1 MGSGKVHTFDDV
13 QGCDEAKEEL
23 QQVVEFLKNPAKF
36 TKLGAKMPKGV
47 LLVGPPGTGKTLLA
61 KAVAGEADVPFIYV
75 SGSEFDEM
83 FVGIG
88 SMRIRQMFQSAK
100 EQAPAIIFIDE
111 IDAVGSKRNARDP
124 QHSRMSLNQLLIEL
138 DGFSES
144 TGIVVIAATN
154 FPETLDK
161 ALLRPGRFDKH
172 VHVPLPDVQGRR
184 KILDLY
190 MKDTKLGLD
199 VDLNLMSR
207 ATPGFSGA
215 DLYKLVNQAK
225 IMASVENSHILSMRH
240 LERSRDE
247 MLMGAERKSFLLSDE
262 DRKLTAYHEGG
273 HALVALYTPQATPL
287 HKATIIPR
295 GSALGLV
302 SQVPEK
308 DEHSASKQ
316 ALLAR
321 MDVAMGGRVAEEVLF
336 GAESVTTGASSDFMQ
351 ATRIARAMVTQY
363 GMSERLGPMVVAE
376 DEIDSLGPEIRAQ
389 IDAEVKNILEESK
402 KRASEI
408 IQFRRTELDRL
419 ADALLEHET
428 LNRQEIESI
437 VRGESIRKPSPI
449 VEDDELL
456 QKPRGFTIFFAQ

>member
-1 MGSGKVHTFDDV
+1 MVLCDLIIIINTYTYTFYVAKVHKFFKRNQIPGGDKIYTFDDV
-13 QGCDEAKEEL
+13 EGCDEAKEEL
-23 QQVVEFLKNPAKF
+23 QQVVEFLKNPLKF

-61 KAVAGEADVPFIYV
+61 KAVAGEADVPFIYA

-100 EQAPAIIFIDE
+100 EQSPSIIFIDE
-111 IDAVGSKRNARDP
+111 IDAVGSKRNAKDP

-144 TGIVVIAATN
+144 TGVVVIAATN

-172 VHVPLPDVQGRR
+172 VHVPLPDVAGRG
-184 KILDLY
+184 KILKLFT
-190 MKDTKLGLD
+190 KETKLSKD
-199 VDLNLMSR
+199 VDLSLVSR

-215 DLYKLVNQAK
+215 DLNKLVNQAK
-225 IMASVENSHILSMRH
+225 IMASLENSSSLQMKH

-247 MLMGAERKSFLLSDE
+247 MLMGAERKSFLMSLE

-273 HALVALYTPQATPL
+273 HALVALYTEHATPL

-308 DEHSASKQ
+308 DEYSATKQ
-316 ALLAR
+316 ALIAR
-321 MDVAMGGRVAEEVLF
+321 IDVAMGGRVAEELLF
-336 GAESVTTGASSDFMQ
+336 GPEMVTTGASSDFIQ
-351 ATRIARAMVTQY
+351 ATRIARSMVTQF
-363 GMSERLGPMVVAE
+363 GMSEKIGPMVFSE
-376 DEIDSLGPEIRAQ
+376 EESESIGPEIRAI
-389 IDAEVKNILEESK
+389 IDSEVKK
-402 KRASEI
+402 
-408 IQFRRTELDRL
+408 
-419 ADALLEHET
+419 LLEV
-428 LNRQEIESI
+428 L
-437 VRGESIRKPSPI
+437 
-449 VEDDELL
+449 
-456 QKPRGFTIFFAQ
+456 

>member
-1 MGSGKVHTFDDV
+1 MPVAKVHKFFKKNQSRVYTFEDV
-13 QGCDEAKEEL
+13 EGCDEAKEEL
-23 QQVVEFLKNPAKF
+23 KQVVEFLKNPLKF

-61 KAVAGEADVPFIYV
+61 KAVAGEADVPFIYA

-144 TGIVVIAATN
+144 TGVVVIAATN

-172 VHVPLPDVQGRR
+172 VHVPLPDVSGRR
-184 KILDLY
+184 RILNLFTRDISLA
-190 MKDTKLGLD
+190 KD
-199 VDLNLMSR
+199 VDLSLVSR

-215 DLYKLVNQAK
+215 DLNKLVNQAK
-225 IMASVENSHILSMRH
+225 IMASLENSSVLQMAH

-247 MLMGAERKSFLLSDE
+247 MLMGAERKSFLMSLE
-262 DRKLTAYHEGG
+262 DRKLTAFHEGG
-273 HALVALYTPQATPL
+273 HALVALYTENATPL

-302 SQVPEK
+302 SQVPDK
-308 DEHSASKQ
+308 DEYSATKQ
-316 ALLAR
+316 ALMAR
-321 MDVAMGGRVAEEVLF
+321 MDVAMGGRVAEELLF
-336 GAESVTTGASSDFMQ
+336 GPERVTTGASSDFTQ
-351 ATRIARAMVTQY
+351 ATRIARSMVMQF
-363 GMSERLGPMVVAE
+363 GMSDKIGPMVFSE
-376 DEIDSLGPEIRAQ
+376 DDIDTMGPELKSTIDSEI
-389 IDAEVKNILEESK
+389 
-402 KRASEI
+402 KR
-408 IQFRRTELDRL
+408 
-419 ADALLEHET
+419 LLEVT
-428 LNRQEIESI
+428 
-437 VRGESIRKPSPI
+437 K
-449 VEDDELL
+449 
-456 QKPRGFTIFFAQ
+456 KK

>member
-1 MGSGKVHTFDDV
+1 MK
-13 QGCDEAKEEL
+13 
-23 QQVVEFLKNPAKF
+23 QVVEFLKNPLKF

-61 KAVAGEADVPFIYV
+61 KAVAGEADVPFIYA

-144 TGIVVIAATN
+144 TGVVVIAATN

-172 VHVPLPDVQGRR
+172 VHVPLPDVTGRK
-184 KILDLY
+184 KILNLFT
-190 MKDTKLGLD
+190 KDIRLSKE
-199 VDLNLMSR
+199 VDLSLVSR

-225 IMASVENSHILSMRH
+225 IMASLENSPNLQMIH
-240 LERSRDE
+240 LEKSRDE
-247 MLMGAERKSFLLSDE
+247 MLMGAERKSFLMSLE
-262 DRKLTAYHEGG
+262 DRKLTAFHEGG
-273 HALVALYTPQATPL
+273 HALVALYTENATPL

-302 SQVPEK
+302 SQVPDK
-308 DEHSASKQ
+308 DEYSATKQ

-321 MDVAMGGRVAEEVLF
+321 MDVAMGGRVAEELLF
-336 GAESVTTGASSDFMQ
+336 GPERVTTGASSDFTQ
-351 ATRIARAMVTQY
+351 ATRIARSMVLNF
-363 GMSERLGPMVVAE
+363 GMSDKIGPMVFSE
-376 DEIDSLGPEIRAQ
+376 DEIESLGPDLKVT
-389 IDAEVKNILEESK
+389 IDSET
-402 KRASEI
+402 KR
-408 IQFRRTELDRL
+408 
-419 ADALLEHET
+419 LLEVNKHE
-428 LNRQEIESI
+428 
-437 VRGESIRKPSPI
+437 
-449 VEDDELL
+449 D
-456 QKPRGFTIFFAQ
+456 

>member
-1 MGSGKVHTFDDV
+1 MFKKGTGMGKVYTFDDV

-61 KAVAGEADVPFIYV
+61 KAVAGEADVPFIYA

-124 QHSRMSLNQLLIEL
+124 QHSRMSLNQLLVEL

-172 VHVPLPDVQGRR
+172 VHVPLPDVQGRL

-190 MKDTKLGLD
+190 MHDTKC
-199 VDLNLMSR
+199 
-207 ATPGFSGA
+207 
-215 DLYKLVNQAK
+215 
-225 IMASVENSHILSMRH
+225 
-240 LERSRDE
+240 
-247 MLMGAERKSFLLSDE
+247 
-262 DRKLTAYHEGG
+262 
-273 HALVALYTPQATPL
+273 
-287 HKATIIPR
+287 
-295 GSALGLV
+295 
-302 SQVPEK
+302 
-308 DEHSASKQ
+308 SK
-316 ALLAR
+316 
-321 MDVAMGGRVAEEVLF
+321 
-336 GAESVTTGASSDFMQ
+336 
-351 ATRIARAMVTQY
+351 
-363 GMSERLGPMVVAE
+363 
-376 DEIDSLGPEIRAQ
+376 
-389 IDAEVKNILEESK
+389 
-402 KRASEI
+402 
-408 IQFRRTELDRL
+408 
-419 ADALLEHET
+419 
-428 LNRQEIESI
+428 
-437 VRGESIRKPSPI
+437 GESTHAM
-449 VEDDELL
+449 L
-456 QKPRGFTIFFAQ
+456 GY

>member
-1 MGSGKVHTFDDV
+1 MYFNLKIHLFTLLAKVHKFFKKNQSAGGGKVYTFDDV
-13 QGCDEAKEEL
+13 EGCDEAKDEL
-23 QQVVEFLKNPAKF
+23 KQVVEFLKNPLKF

-61 KAVAGEADVPFIYV
+61 KAVAGEADVPFIYA

-144 TGIVVIAATN
+144 TGVVVIAATN

-172 VHVPLPDVQGRR
+172 VHVPLPDVTGRR
-184 KILDLY
+184 KILNLFT
-190 MKDTKLGLD
+190 KDIKLAKD
-199 VDLNLMSR
+199 VDLGLVSR

-215 DLYKLVNQAK
+215 DLNKLINQAK
-225 IMASVENSHILSMRH
+225 IMASLDNSPSLQMSH

-247 MLMGAERKSFLLSDE
+247 MLMGAERKSFLMSLE
-262 DRKLTAYHEGG
+262 DRKLTAFHEGG
-273 HALVALYTPQATPL
+273 HALVALYTENATPL

-308 DEHSASKQ
+308 DEYSATKQ
-316 ALLAR
+316 ALIAR
-321 MDVAMGGRVAEEVLF
+321 MDVAMGGRVAEELLF
-336 GAESVTTGASSDFMQ
+336 GPERVTTGASSDFIQ
-351 ATRIARAMVTQY
+351 ATRIARSMVTQF
-363 GMSERLGPMVVAE
+363 GMSEKIGPMVFSE
-376 DEIDSLGPEIRAQ
+376 DEIDSMGPELKIS
-389 IDAEVKNILEESK
+389 ID
-402 KRASEI
+402 SEI
-408 IQFRRTELDRL
+408 KR
-419 ADALLEHET
+419 LLEVN
-428 LNRQEIESI
+428 LA
-437 VRGESIRKPSPI
+437 GDDIRPNI
-449 VEDDELL
+449 YFVFL
-456 QKPRGFTIFFAQ
+456 GI

>member
-1 MGSGKVHTFDDV
+1 MYFNLKIHLFTLLAKVHKFFKKNQSAGGGKVYTFDDV
-13 QGCDEAKEEL
+13 EGCDEAKDEL
-23 QQVVEFLKNPAKF
+23 KQVVEFLKNPLKF

-61 KAVAGEADVPFIYV
+61 KAVAGEADVPFIYA

-144 TGIVVIAATN
+144 TGVVVIVATN

-172 VHVPLPDVQGRR
+172 VHVPLPDVTGRR
-184 KILDLY
+184 KILNLFT
-190 MKDTKLGLD
+190 KDIKLAKD
-199 VDLNLMSR
+199 VDLGLVSR

-215 DLYKLVNQAK
+215 DLNKLINQAK
-225 IMASVENSHILSMRH
+225 IMASLDNSPSLQMSH

-247 MLMGAERKSFLLSDE
+247 MLMGAERKSFLMSLE
-262 DRKLTAYHEGG
+262 DRKLTAFHEGG
-273 HALVALYTPQATPL
+273 HALVALYTENATPL

-308 DEHSASKQ
+308 DEYSATKQ
-316 ALLAR
+316 ALIAR
-321 MDVAMGGRVAEEVLF
+321 MDVAMGGRVAEELLF
-336 GAESVTTGASSDFMQ
+336 GPERVTTGASSDFIQ
-351 ATRIARAMVTQY
+351 ATRIARSMVTQF
-363 GMSERLGPMVVAE
+363 GMSEKIGPMVFSE
-376 DEIDSLGPEIRAQ
+376 DEIDSMGPELKIS
-389 IDAEVKNILEESK
+389 ID
-402 KRASEI
+402 SEI
-408 IQFRRTELDRL
+408 KR
-419 ADALLEHET
+419 LLEVN
-428 LNRQEIESI
+428 LA
-437 VRGESIRKPSPI
+437 GDDIRPNI
-449 VEDDELL
+449 YFVFL
-456 QKPRGFTIFFAQ
+456 GI

>member
-1 MGSGKVHTFDDV
+1 MILKLSLAKVHKLFKKNQTSGGKVYTFDDV
-13 QGCDEAKEEL
+13 EGCDEAKDEL
-23 QQVVEFLKNPAKF
+23 KQVVEFLKNPLKF

-61 KAVAGEADVPFIYV
+61 KAVAGEAEVPFIYA

-144 TGIVVIAATN
+144 TGVVVIAATN

-172 VHVPLPDVQGRR
+172 VHVPLPDVTGRR
-184 KILDLY
+184 KILNLF
-190 MKDTKLGLD
+190 TSEIKLAKD
-199 VDLNLMSR
+199 VDLALVSR

-215 DLYKLVNQAK
+215 DLNKLINQAK
-225 IMASVENSHILSMRH
+225 IMASLENSPSLQMSH

-247 MLMGAERKSFLLSDE
+247 MLMGAERKSFLMSLE

-273 HALVALYTPQATPL
+273 HALVALYTQNATPL

-308 DEHSASKQ
+308 DEYSATKQ
-316 ALLAR
+316 ALMAR
-321 MDVAMGGRVAEEVLF
+321 MDVAMGGRVAEELLF
-336 GAESVTTGASSDFMQ
+336 GPEFVTTGASSDFTQ
-351 ATRIARAMVTQY
+351 ATRIARSMVLQF
-363 GMSERLGPMVVAE
+363 GMSEKIGPMVFSE
-376 DEIDSLGPEIRAQ
+376 DEIDSMGPELKTS
-389 IDAEVKNILEESK
+389 IDSEIKRLLEVKSINILTVT
-402 KRASEI
+402 I
-408 IQFRRTELDRL
+408 
-419 ADALLEHET
+419 
-428 LNRQEIESI
+428 
-437 VRGESIRKPSPI
+437 
-449 VEDDELL
+449 
-456 QKPRGFTIFFAQ
+456 IFFRNQN

>member
-1 MGSGKVHTFDDV
+1 MILKLSLAKVHKFFKKNQTSGGKVYTFDDV
-13 QGCDEAKEEL
+13 EGCDEAKEEL
-23 QQVVEFLKNPAKF
+23 KQVVEFLKNPLKF

-61 KAVAGEADVPFIYV
+61 KAVAGEAEVPFIYA

-144 TGIVVIAATN
+144 TGVVVIAATN

-172 VHVPLPDVQGRR
+172 VHVPLPDVTGRR
-184 KILDLY
+184 KILNLFTRDI
-190 MKDTKLGLD
+190 KLAKD
-199 VDLNLMSR
+199 VDLALVSR

-215 DLYKLVNQAK
+215 DLNKLINQAK
-225 IMASVENSHILSMRH
+225 IMASLENSPSLQMSH

-247 MLMGAERKSFLLSDE
+247 MLMGAERKSFLMSLE

-273 HALVALYTPQATPL
+273 HALVALYSENATPL

-308 DEHSASKQ
+308 DEYSATKQ
-316 ALLAR
+316 ALMAR
-321 MDVAMGGRVAEEVLF
+321 MDVAMGGRVAEELLF
-336 GAESVTTGASSDFMQ
+336 GPEFVTTGASSDFTQ
-351 ATRIARAMVTQY
+351 ATRIARSMVIQF
-363 GMSERLGPMVVAE
+363 GMSEKIGPMVFSE
-376 DEIDSLGPEIRAQ
+376 DEIDSMGPELKTS
-389 IDAEVKNILEESK
+389 IDSEIKRLLEVKNIKIL
-402 KRASEI
+402 AVTI
-408 IQFRRTELDRL
+408 MFFR
-419 ADALLEHET
+419 
-428 LNRQEIESI
+428 NRN
-437 VRGESIRKPSPI
+437 
-449 VEDDELL
+449 
-456 QKPRGFTIFFAQ
+456 